1 MHYRY
6 FLYFLI
12 LYLFTVLYLTILLFN
27 TNFKLFNCVVIIFS
41 IFLFNTLFTDFTWQ
55 NCCSPP
61 ISNYFIVLLFLFSYS
76 IVFSEIYSWQLF
88 IVHHKCQIIFVL
100 LLFFLFSYS
109 ITLFTEFHRF
119 KADNKIMY
127 CSPQISNN
135 LITLLLFSY
144 SILFSQPQISN
155 YFIVLILFSL
165 FSYLIFFSQIYI
177 WQYSYRLWRV
187 KCNYLVHFIWKHTL
201 K

>member
-1 MHYRY
+1 M
-6 FLYFLI
+6 
-12 LYLFTVLYLTILLFN
+12 FTI
-27 TNFKLFNCVVIIFS
+27 NFKLFYCVVIIFS
-41 IFLFNTLFTDFTWQ
+41 IFSFNTLFTDFTWQ

-61 ISNYFIVLLFLFSYS
+61 ISNYLIVLLFLFSYS

-88 IVHHKCQIIFVL
+88 IVHHKFQIIFVL
-100 LLFFLFSYS
+100 LLFFCIFLFY
-109 ITLFTEFHRF
+109 TLFTEFHRF

-187 KCNYLVHFIWKHTL
+187 KCNYLVYFIWKHTL